1 VECGHDGHSPDVTVE
16 FDGNSWEFSTTVEKL
31 VEKPRNHHDWREKP
45 QVFRGIYT
53 GEGRVTA
60 IKRASSAGPF
70 QQSHDSPRTAWG
82 ESRKHPVLT
91 RF

>member
-1 VECGHDGHSPDVTVE
+1 MECGHDGHSPDLTVE

-45 QVFRGIYT
+45 AVFRGFYT

-60 IKRASSAGPF
+60 IKRALQRALSDKATIPLARRGAKVANLPF
-70 QQSHDSPRTAWG
+70 
-82 ESRKHPVLT
+82 
-91 RF
+91 